1 MYNEGIKQS
10 IYKYRQKI
18 KNDEDFKANCCKY
31 SKGVYE
37 RMKNSENKERYNN
50 KLNTSK
56 IAYYKKLY
64 SNDVDKYN
72 KSIER
77 LKNRNNDLY
86 NLVISVIV

>member
-1 MYNEGIKQS
+1 MYNEGVKQS

-18 KNDEDFKANCCKY
+18 RDNEDFKANCRKY

-37 RMKNSENKERYNN
+37 RMKNSEDKERYTN

-64 SNDVDKYN
+64 SNDVEKYN
-72 KSIER
+72 KSINR
-77 LKNRNNDLY
+77 LSNKNNELY
-86 NLVISVIV
+86 NLVISVIG